1 LLVAKRLL
9 LVRHGESIWNAEG
22 RWQGS
27 ADPPLSDAGRDQ
39 ARALAEFLRDAGVDV
54 IVTSDL
60 DRARETAQI
69 VADALGLP
77 APVVDARLRE
87 RDVGEISG
95 HTREEIEAKWPGLLE
110 KWRTGELTK
119 MPGGEDDITPRV
131 SAAMQDIAAAPE
143 GTTVLVVTHGGV
155 IGAIDRWLGTEYR
168 RVGNVQGRW
177 LAVDDDGGIAF
188 DVHFGLADLDDN
200 APVAL

>member
-1 LLVAKRLL
+1 MKRVL

-27 ADPPLSDAGRDQ
+27 ADPPLSDTGRAQ
-39 ARALAEFLRDAGVDV
+39 AAALADLIKHEGIDL
-54 IVTSDL
+54 IVASDL
-60 DRARETAQI
+60 SRAIETAEI
-69 VADALGLP
+69 VGAMLGLP
-77 APVVDARLRE
+77 KPVIDGRLRE

-95 HTREEIEAKWPGLLE
+95 LTRAEIEERFPGLLE

-131 SAAMQDIAAAPE
+131 SAGLQAVADSPD
-143 GTTVLVVTHGGV
+143 GSVVLVVTHGGV

-177 LAVDDDGGIAF
+177 LQVTEDGAIAF
-188 DVHFGLADLDDN
+188 HTHFGDEDSS

>member
-1 LLVAKRLL
+1 MKKVL

-22 RWQGS
+22 RWQGA
-27 ADPPLSDAGRDQ
+27 ADPPLSDTGRAQ
-39 ARALAEFLRDAGVDV
+39 AAELAKLVKNEDIDL
-54 IVTSDL
+54 IVASDL
-60 DRARETAQI
+60 GRAIETAEI
-69 VADALGLP
+69 VAATLDLP
-77 APVVDARLRE
+77 KPIIEPRLRE

-95 HTREEIEAKWPGLLE
+95 LTRAEIEQRYPGLLE

-131 SAAMQDIAAAPE
+131 SAGLQAVIDAAD
-143 GTTVLVVTHGGV
+143 GSVVLVVTHGGV

-177 LAVDDDGGIAF
+177 LTVDDEGRIAF
-188 DVHFGLADLDDN
+188 DAHFGDDLDN
-200 APVAL
+200 SAPVAL

>member
-1 LLVAKRLL
+1 M
-9 LVRHGESIWNAEG
+9 RHGESIWNAEG

-27 ADPPLSDAGRDQ
+27 ADPPLSDAGRQQ
-39 ARALAEFLRDAGVDV
+39 ATALAEFLRDEGIDH

-60 DRARETAQI
+60 DRAQETARI
-69 VADALGLP
+69 VGNALGVP
-77 APVVDARLRE
+77 IAVIEERLRE
-87 RDVGEISG
+87 RDVGDISG
-95 HTREEIEAKWPGLLE
+95 LTRAEIEEAFPGLLE

-131 SAAMQDIAAAPE
+131 SAAIEAVAAAAD
-143 GTTVLVVTHGGV
+143 GSVVLIVTHGGV

-177 LAVDDDGGIAF
+177 LTVDDDGRIAF
-188 DVHFGLADLDDN
+188 DAHFGVSDLDDST
-200 APVAL
+200 PVAL

>member
-1 LLVAKRLL
+1 MAKRLL

-22 RWQGS
+22 RWQGT
-27 ADPPLSDAGRDQ
+27 ANPPLSEAGRAQ
-39 ARALAEFLRDAGVDV
+39 AAQLAEYIKDHGIEA

-60 DRARETAQI
+60 DRAVETGSI
-69 VADALGLP
+69 VADLLGLE
-77 APVVDARLRE
+77 APLIEARLRE

-110 KWRTGELTK
+110 KWRTGELKT

-131 SAAMQDIAAAPE
+131 TAGLQAIADAPD
-143 GTTVLVVTHGGV
+143 GSVVLVVTHGGV
-155 IGAIDRWLGTEYR
+155 IGAIDSWLGTEYR

-177 LAVDDDGGIAF
+177 LVVDDDGTIRF
-188 DVHFGLADLDDN
+188 DTHFGDDLDGTDV
-200 APVAL
+200 PVAL

>member
-1 LLVAKRLL
+1 MAKRLL

-27 ADPPLSDAGRDQ
+27 ANPPLSAAGRAQ
-39 ARALAEFLRDAGVDV
+39 AAQLADYIRDHGIDV

-60 DRARETAQI
+60 DRAIETGSI
-69 VADALGLP
+69 VADLLQLE
-77 APVVDARLRE
+77 APLIEARLRE

-95 HTREEIEAKWPGLLE
+95 HTRDEIEQKWPGLLDR
-110 KWRTGELTK
+110 WRSGELTQ

-131 SAAMQDIAAAPE
+131 TEGLRAIANAPD
-143 GTTVLVVTHGGV
+143 GSVVLVVTHGGV
-155 IGAIDRWLGTEYR
+155 IGAIDQWLGTEYR

-177 LAVDDDGGIAF
+177 LVVDDDGTIRF
-188 DVHFGLADLDDN
+188 DAHFGDDLDST
-200 APVAL
+200 ASVAL

>member
-1 LLVAKRLL
+1 MAKRLL
-9 LVRHGESIWNAEG
+9 LVRHGESVWNAEG

-27 ADPPLSDAGRDQ
+27 ADPPLSDAGRAQ
-39 ARALAEFLRDAGVDV
+39 AAALAEFIRDEGIDH

-60 DRARETAQI
+60 DRAHETARI
-69 VADALGLP
+69 VAAALGV
-77 APVVDARLRE
+77 PVGVMEDRLRE

-95 HTREEIEAKWPGLLE
+95 LTRAEIEAKFPGLLE

-131 SAAMQDIAAAPE
+131 SAAIEALASAPD
-143 GTTVLVVTHGGV
+143 GSVVLVVTHGGV

-177 LAVDDDGGIAF
+177 LTVDDDGRIAF
-188 DVHFGLADLDDN
+188 DAHFGVSDLDDTT
-200 APVAL
+200 AVVL

>member
-1 LLVAKRLL
+1 MAKRLL

-22 RWQGS
+22 RWQGA
-27 ADPPLSDAGRDQ
+27 ADPPLSDAGREQ
-39 ARALAEFLRDAGVDV
+39 AAALAEFLRDAAVDV

-77 APVVDARLRE
+77 TPVVDPRLRE

-131 SAAMQDIAAAPE
+131 SAAMEDIAAAPE

-177 LAVDDDGGIAF
+177 LAVDDDGRIAF
-188 DVHFGLADLDDN
+188 DVHFGVADLDGN

>member
-1 LLVAKRLL
+1 MAKRLL

-27 ADPPLSDAGRDQ
+27 ADPPLSDAGRKQ
-39 ARALAEFLRDAGVDV
+39 AAALADFLQGEGVDL

-60 DRARETAQI
+60 ERASETASI
-69 VADALGLP
+69 VAAALDLREP
-77 APVVDARLRE
+77 SVDARLRE

-95 HTREEIEAKWPGLLE
+95 LTRAEIEEKFPGLLE

-131 SAAMQDIAAAPE
+131 SAAINALAAAPD
-143 GTTVLVVTHGGV
+143 GTVVLVVTHGGV
-155 IGAIDRWLGTEYR
+155 IGAVDRWLGTEYR

-177 LAVDDDGGIAF
+177 LTVDDDGRIAF
-188 DVHFGLADLDDN
+188 ETHFGVSDLDDST
-200 APVAL
+200 PVAL